1 MRMAPNKTVRTFLAA
16 CLWAGLSPLLLAA
29 SKDGNLVIGYIG
41 RSSANPIYRVALEGA
56 EQAAKDLGPQY
67 NIKIKIVDATPA
79 AEDAQLQ
86 VSALEKLVLDGVDGV
101 TIACSDTS
109 QLTAAIDDAVDAGVN
124 VATFASDAPQSKR
137 FFSYMADNDQCG
149 HTLMVAL
156 AKAMKGKGVV
166 AILGGTP
173 TAQNLKLRVAGLKA
187 AAALYPGITLR
198 GVYYSKES
206 GAAAAAR
213 IAEVMKQNPDITG
226 WALVAS
232 WPLSVKNAFP
242 WAPGT
247 VKCVAVGLLP
257 DQLEYIR
264 TRYVDLAVAQPY
276 YQWGYRTAERIIL
289 KAAVN
294 RKPSEPVEYAPIQI
308 VSFKSVG
315 SYGKIM
321 ENWLTR
327 QDAVKPSILDK

>member
-1 MRMAPNKTVRTFLAA
+1 MWMAPNNPVKTFATA
-16 CLWAGLSPLLLAA
+16 CLWALLSPALLAA

-56 EQAAKDLGPQY
+56 EQAAKDLGAQY
-67 NIKIKIVDATPA
+67 GIKIKIVDATPA
-79 AEDAQLQ
+79 AEDAHLQ
-86 VSALEKLVLDGVDGV
+86 VAALEKLVLDGVDGV
-101 TIACSDTS
+101 TISCSDTS
-109 QLTAAIDDAVDAGVN
+109 QISPAIDDAVDAGVN
-124 VATFASDAPQSKR
+124 IATFASDAPQSKR

-156 AKAMKGKGVV
+156 AKAMKGKGVM

-206 GAAAAAR
+206 GPASAAR

-226 WALVAS
+226 WAIVAS
-232 WPLSVKNAFP
+232 WPLTVKNAFP

-247 VKCVAVGLLP
+247 VKCVAVGMLP

-264 TRYVDLAVAQPY
+264 NRYVTLAIAQPY
-276 YQWGYRTAERIIL
+276 WQWGYRTAERIIL
-289 KAAVN
+289 KAALN
-294 RKPSEPVEYAPIQI
+294 RKPPEPVEYAPVQT
-308 VSFKSVG
+308 VTYKTAG
-315 SYGKIM
+315 TYGKLI

-327 QDAVKPSILDK
+327 DDAIAPSILDK